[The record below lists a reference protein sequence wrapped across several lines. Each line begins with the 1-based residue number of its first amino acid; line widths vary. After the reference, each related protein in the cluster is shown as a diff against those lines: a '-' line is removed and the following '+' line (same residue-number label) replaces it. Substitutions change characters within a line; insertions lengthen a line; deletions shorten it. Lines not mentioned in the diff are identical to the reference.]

1 LVYAAGQSVREA
13 TPTSLLFVGAAA
25 VVGMVAHYRAGRVR
39 AGVGVA
45 FGLAGIGGSVAGS
58 AANRHAD
65 PNVLPLAFSVLV
77 VVAARRMLT
86 GCPTCTR
93 VGEQHSLSSSGP
105 TERADGAGLA
115 LRFKPDSKTV
125 VAVLPPAPA

>member
-1 LVYAAGQSVREA
+1 MHALAASPLGLLIGLSLGALGADSSVLAMTALVYAAGQSVREA
-13 TPTSLLFVGAAA
+13 APTSLLVVGAAA

-65 PNVLPLAFSVLV
+65 PNVLLLAFSVLV
-77 VVAARRMLT
+77 VVAAWQL
-86 GCPTCTR
+86 
-93 VGEQHSLSSSGP
+93 
-105 TERADGAGLA
+105 
-115 LRFKPDSKTV
+115 
-125 VAVLPPAPA
+125 LPPFRLRLLRRP